1 MTHAADGAEHAA
13 LSCLRRALDAYL
25 DSDADARQALSEFG
39 DIVVVIEITD
49 LKRTYAFS
57 SRRGLIKLSRQSADD
72 ETAADA
78 RISAPLKDFVALGLH
93 GMKRSRLS
101 ALNIRG
107 DFQLVQSLWNTL
119 SAVDF
124 NCESFLAPRI
134 GDIAAHEVGRGVRAG
149 RRFLRRSLDSLAQT
163 AGEYV
168 QEEAR
173 LSPNALCIED
183 FVRQVDALRD
193 DLERLEARINSLTAK
208 RERKPS

>member
-1 MTHAADGAEHAA
+1 MNASEGAERVA
-13 LSCLRRALDAYL
+13 LSCLRQALDAYL
-25 DSDADARQALSEFG
+25 DSDADARHALSDLG
-39 DIVVVIEITD
+39 DIVIIIEITD
-49 LKRTYAFS
+49 LKKTYTLS
-57 SRRGLIKLSRQSADD
+57 SRRGLINLSGRAGDD

-107 DFQLVQSLWNTL
+107 DLQLVQSLWNTL

-168 QEEAR
+168 REEAR
-173 LSPNALCIED
+173 LSPNAPLIDD
-183 FVRQVDALRD
+183 FVRKVDVLRD
-193 DLERLEARINSLTAK
+193 DLERLEARINSLAAK
-208 RERKPS
+208 RKRQSS